1 MQLQKLFLFLLKS
14 ITNKIAMKTLKSI
27 FVLFYFIS
35 LSIFSQTN
43 YVYEENFNGGTSW
56 PEENTSN
63 TELSIYNGK
72 YYFEHKRTEKS
83 WQIITAA
90 FDLDSS
96 KDFDIETKI
105 QKISGSENS
114 GIAFKYDYK
123 DAKNYKELGIATN
136 GYFRVAQSING
147 SYSTLKGWTKSSIV
161 NTGNYSTNILRITR
175 KGNTVTFYINN
186 KYAFSTTHKA
196 FVGKKMAIALYKN
209 QKISI
214 DYIRAKSAAA
224 KKNTGT
230 KKGKTILFEGYNNN
244 NNNWAIVDDAD
255 RTFEI
260 KEGDYHLSHKR
271 DFGGWSSSI
280 EKEID
285 TKRDFKISAQIK
297 KISGVTNNGFG
308 IVFGRLN
315 NDNQN
320 QFFISADGSYNIKK
334 VKNGETTYVKNWTES
349 SYIKNGIGQY
359 NYLEVRQESNNLK
372 YYINSNLV
380 YTEYSPEYFGKRV
393 GFIVYD
399 RQKIK
404 VGYLSIAYLKDDGNS
419 NYKKEGNFTEELAEN
434 FNDNSN
440 EWSTTNSE
448 NVELTV
454 SNGKYYLNHK
464 RDEKGWLTN
473 LNKSF
478 DTEKDFEIETKLE
491 HLSGDNNSPFGITWG
506 KKGTNYFNFLITNTG
521 YYKITRT
528 VNNKN
533 EDIIKWVKSSSVK
546 KGINVLKLKKEGDYY
561 KFYINNSF
569 LTKIDFE
576 PFYGS
581 YLGFAIYYKQK
592 VAVDYLTISTKSN
605 NSKNTT
611 KKAKMLEVPL
621 VDNFNNNN
629 NNWNLDDATDYA
641 VALKNGQLLLSRKT
655 KGGIFISR
663 DLNLNTSKD
672 FIIETAIN
680 EQNTSDG
687 WYGLTFGRKNSAN
700 EFSFLLS
707 GNGSYKYR
715 KFDNDEYKE
724 IIPLTNSSAIVQ
736 VENKANKI
744 KIVKSGAL
752 LRFYINDQYVNEAPF
767 EPFFGNKFGYTIYYD
782 RKIAVDYLKADYQSL
797 SYNNPPVVT
806 ISEPNVDLKRGFKVV
821 QAKRILVK
829 GKATDADGI
838 YEISVNGVEANVQE
852 NGSFVANVPLKY
864 GKNDLIVKAT
874 DLKQASSTKTFV
886 IKRSSPNIDQDVI
899 TDNST
904 KKDLDIGFGKY
915 YALIIGVSDYTDTTI
930 QSLKGEPTKDAQ
942 ALADVLTNNYSFA
955 NENVTVL
962 KNPTE
967 NQINREF
974 IKLSRKVGNND
985 NLVIFY
991 AGHGNYDKTTE
1002 KGYWMPSNANMEFEE
1017 NIILNTSI
1025 VTYIKA
1031 IPSKHTLLISDA
1043 CFSGSIL
1050 TTNRSYKTASKAVQK
1065 KYELPSRK
1073 AITSGTL
1080 TTVPNESVF
1089 MKYLL
1094 KRLNQNT
1101 QKYLSAGQL
1110 FNMIEDPVINNT
1122 TGDNQPQYAPISRT
1136 GDEGGDFIFIKKI

>member
-1 MQLQKLFLFLLKS
+1 MKTFKIFFLL
-14 ITNKIAMKTLKSI
+14 IC
-27 FVLFYFIS
+27 
-35 LSIFSQTN
+35 LSSFSTFSQSY
-43 YVYEENFNGGTSW
+43 YVYEENFDGSSNW
-56 PEENTSN
+56 PEGNTEF
-63 TELSIYNGK
+63 TELSVYNNR

-83 WQIITAA
+83 WQVITSE

-96 KDFDIETKI
+96 KDFEIETKI
-105 QKISGSENS
+105 KKISGSANS
-114 GIAFKYDYK
+114 GITFKYDYK
-123 DAKNYKELGIATN
+123 DADNYKELGIATN
-136 GYFRVAQSING
+136 GYFRVAQSVNG
-147 SYSTLKGWTKSSIV
+147 TYSNLKAWTKSDKVI
-161 NTGNYSTNILRITR
+161 TGNYSTNILSISK
-175 KGNTVTFYINN
+175 KGNTVSFYVNDF
-186 KYAFSTTHKA
+186 YVYSTTHKA

-214 DYIRAKSAAA
+214 DYIRAKSS
-224 KKNTGT
+224 GT
-230 KKGKTILFEGYNNN
+230 KKKVVTKNTKTILFEGFNNN
-244 NNNWAIVDDAD
+244 NNNWAIADDAD
-255 RTFEI
+255 RTFQV
-260 KEGDYHLSHKR
+260 KDGDYHIHHKR
-271 DFGGWSSSI
+271 DHKGWSTSI

-285 TKRDFKISAQIK
+285 TKRDFKIAAQIK
-297 KISGVTNNGFG
+297 KVSGITNNGYG
-308 IVFGRLN
+308 IMFGRLN

-334 VKNGETTYVKNWTES
+334 IKNGVTTYPKNWTKS
-349 SYIKNGIGQY
+349 SYIKKGQGVY
-359 NYLEVRQESNNLK
+359 NYLEVRQKSGNLE

-380 YTEYSPEYFGKRV
+380 FTEYNPEYFGKRV
-393 GFIVYD
+393 GFIVYKN
-399 RQKIK
+399 QKIQI
-404 VGYLSIAYLKDDGNS
+404 GYLSIAYLKNDGNN
-419 NYKKEGNFTEELAEN
+419 NYKKDENFTEVLTEN
-434 FNDNSN
+434 FSNNSN
-440 EWSTTNSE
+440 DWSLTNSE
-448 NVELTV
+448 SVALSI

-478 DTEKDFEIETKLE
+478 DTKKDFEIETKLE
-491 HLSGDNNSPFGITWG
+491 HISGDKNSPFGLTWG
-506 KKGTNYFNFLITNTG
+506 KEGTNYFNFLITDTG

-533 EDIIKWVKSSSVK
+533 EDIIKWVKTSSIKDSAN
-546 KGINVLKLKKEGDYY
+546 ILKLKKEDDSY
-561 KFYINNSF
+561 KFYINGTF

-576 PFYGS
+576 PFNGS

-592 VAVDYLTISTKSN
+592 VAVDYLKIKTKTSTKLN
-605 NSKNTT
+605 PI
-611 KKAKMLEVPL
+611 KKSTILTAPL

-629 NNWNLDDATDYA
+629 SNWNLDDATDYE
-641 VALKNGQLLLSRKT
+641 VDLKNGQLLLSRKT

-663 DLNLNTSKD
+663 ELDLNTSKD
-672 FIIETAIN
+672 FILETAIN
-680 EQNTSDG
+680 EKNTSDG
-687 WYGLTFGRKNSAN
+687 WYGITFGRKNSAN

-724 IIPLTNSSAIVQ
+724 IIPLTFSSAIKQ
-736 VENKANKI
+736 GENIPNKI
-744 KIVKSGAL
+744 KIVKSGSL
-752 LRFYINDQYVNEAPF
+752 LRFYINDQYVNETPF
-767 EPFFGNKFGYTIYYD
+767 ESFFGNKIGYTIYFD
-782 RKIAVDYLKADYQSL
+782 RKIAVDYLKVDYQSL
-797 SYNNPPVVT
+797 SYNNPPIVT
-806 ISEPNVDLKRGFKVV
+806 ISEPNVELKRGFKIV
-821 QAKRILVK
+821 QTKRILVK
-829 GKATDADGI
+829 GQASDSDGI
-838 YEISVNGVEANVQE
+838 YEITVNGVEANVQE

-864 GKNDLIVKAT
+864 GKNNLIVKAT

-899 TDNST
+899 TDNT
-904 KKDLDIGFGKY
+904 TNKDLDIGFGKY

-930 QSLKGEPTKDAQ
+930 QGLKGEPTKDAQ
-942 ALADVLTNNYSFA
+942 ALADVLTSKYSFA
-955 NENVTVL
+955 KENVTVL

-974 IKLSRKVGNND
+974 IKLSRKVGSND

-1050 TTNRSYKTASKAVQK
+1050 TTSRSYKTASKAVQK

-1136 GDEGGDFIFIKKI
+1136 GDEGGDFIFIKRI